1 MQCSNTENYCYA
13 LRPRIINPFLP
24 QGKWKFVRIVELS
37 DKELWNEFQVFFT
50 TAFTRNL
57 SFIQRTENSNC
68 CATDLAG
75 LLDLRN
81 DNSASEHQFF
91 TILNFSYRRL
101 NFL

>member
-1 MQCSNTENYCYA
+1 MQCSKTENYCYA

-24 QGKWKFVRIVELS
+24 QGKWKFVWIVELS
-37 DKELWNEFQVFFT
+37 DKGLWNELQVLFT
-50 TAFTRNL
+50 KAFPRNL
-57 SFIQRTENSNC
+57 SFIQARENSNC
-68 CATDLAG
+68 WATDLTR